1 MPENISNWQD
11 AIIVAGSSV
20 LSRLAIFI
28 PNLLG
33 AILILIIGWLAG
45 AWLRF
50 LVSKI
55 LGAVK
60 LNALITGTAVDSFL
74 KKAEIRGK
82 IEDILGNTVRWL
94 TIFIFFI
101 AAVNILGLST
111 VSQVLNN
118 ILGYMPRVFSAA
130 IVLLAGVLLAGLV
143 ESLVKGAVG
152 SVAVSVSRFLG
163 KLASWIVMI
172 FATLAAISELGIAAN
187 FINTLITGT
196 IAMFSLGLGLALGL
210 GSKDI
215 VKEILTE
222 WYGAVRKDLKRE

>member
-45 AWLRF
+45 AWLKF

-82 IEDILGNTVRWL
+82 IEDILGSTVRWL

-118 ILGYMPRVFSAA
+118 ILGYMPKVFSAA

-196 IAMFSLGLGLALGL
+196 IAMLSLGLGLALGL

-222 WYGAVRKDLKRE
+222 WYGTVRKDLNRK

>member
-33 AILILIIGWLAG
+33 AILVLIIGWLAG
-45 AWLRF
+45 AWLKF

-60 LNALITGTAVDSFL
+60 LNALISGTGVDTFL
-74 KKAEIRGK
+74 KKAEIGGK
-82 IEDILGNTVRWL
+82 VEDILGSTVRWL

-118 ILGYMPRVFSAA
+118 ILSYMPKVFSAA

-172 FATLAAISELGIAAN
+172 FAALAAISELGIAAN

-196 IAMFSLGLGLALGL
+196 IAMLSLGLGLALGL

-215 VKEILTE
+215 VKDILTE
-222 WYGAVRKDLKRE
+222 WYSGVRKDLKRE

>member
-11 AIIVAGSSV
+11 AIVVAGSSV
-20 LSRLAIFI
+20 LNQLATFI

-33 AILILIIGWLAG
+33 ALLVLVIGWLAG
-45 AWLRF
+45 SWLKF

-60 LNALITGTAVDSFL
+60 LNALIAGTVVDSFL
-74 KKAEIRGK
+74 QKAEIGGK
-82 IEDILGNTVRWL
+82 VEDILGNTVRWL

-101 AAVNILGLST
+101 AGINILGLST

-118 ILGYMPRVFSAA
+118 ILSYIPKVFSAA

-196 IAMFSLGLGLALGL
+196 IAMLSLGLGLALGL
-210 GSKDI
+210 GSKDL

-222 WYGAVRKDLKRE
+222 WYSGVKRDLKRK

>member
-11 AIIVAGSSV
+11 AIVVAGSSV
-20 LSRLAIFI
+20 LNQLATFI

-33 AILILIIGWLAG
+33 AILVLVIGWLAG
-45 AWLRF
+45 SWLKF

-60 LNALITGTAVDSFL
+60 LNTLVTGTVIDSFL
-74 KKAEIRGK
+74 KKAEIGGK
-82 IEDILGNTVRWL
+82 VEDILGNTVRWL

-118 ILGYMPRVFSAA
+118 ILGYIPKVFSAA

-163 KLASWIVMI
+163 KLASWIVVI

-196 IAMFSLGLGLALGL
+196 IAMLSLGLGLALGL
-210 GSKDI
+210 GSKDL

-222 WYGAVRKDLKRE
+222 WYSGIKKDLKRK

>member
-33 AILILIIGWLAG
+33 AILVLIIGWLAG
-45 AWLRF
+45 AWLKF

-60 LNALITGTAVDSFL
+60 LNALISGTAVDSFL
-74 KKAEIRGK
+74 KKAEIRGR
-82 IEDILGNTVRWL
+82 IEDILGSTVRWL

-118 ILGYMPRVFSAA
+118 ILGYMPKVFSAA

-187 FINTLITGT
+187 FINTLIIGT
-196 IAMFSLGLGLALGL
+196 IAMLSLGLGLALGL

-222 WYGAVRKDLKRE
+222 WYSGVRKDLKRE

>member
-45 AWLRF
+45 AWLKF

-82 IEDILGNTVRWL
+82 IEDILGSTVRWL

-118 ILGYMPRVFSAA
+118 ILAYMPKVFSAA

-152 SVAVSVSRFLG
+152 SVAVSFSRFLG

-196 IAMFSLGLGLALGL
+196 IAMLSLGLGLALGL

-222 WYGAVRKDLKRE
+222 WYGTVRKDLNRK

>member
-45 AWLRF
+45 VWLRF

-163 KLASWIVMI
+163 KLASWTVMI

-196 IAMFSLGLGLALGL
+196 IAMLSLGLGLALGL
-210 GSKDI
+210 GSKDL

-222 WYGAVRKDLKRE
+222 WYSGIKKDLNRK

>member
-1 MPENISNWQD
+1 M
-11 AIIVAGSSV
+11 
-20 LSRLAIFI
+20 
-28 PNLLG
+28 
-33 AILILIIGWLAG
+33 
-45 AWLRF
+45 
-50 LVSKI
+50 
-55 LGAVK
+55 
-60 LNALITGTAVDSFL
+60 
-74 KKAEIRGK
+74 
-82 IEDILGNTVRWL
+82 
-94 TIFIFFI
+94 
-101 AAVNILGLST
+101 GLST

-118 ILGYMPRVFSAA
+118 ILGYIPKVFSAA

-196 IAMFSLGLGLALGL
+196 IAMLSLGLGLALGL
-210 GSKDI
+210 GSKDL

-222 WYGAVRKDLKRE
+222 WYSGIKRP

>member
-20 LSRLAIFI
+20 LNQLTTFI

-33 AILILIIGWLAG
+33 AVLILIIGWLAG
-45 AWLRF
+45 SWLKF

-60 LNALITGTAVDSFL
+60 LNALIAGTAVDSFL

-82 IEDILGNTVRWL
+82 IEDILGSTVRWL

-101 AAVNILGLST
+101 AAINILGLST

-118 ILGYMPRVFSAA
+118 ILGYIPKVFSAA
-130 IVLLAGVLLAGLV
+130 IILLAGVLLAGLV

-196 IAMFSLGLGLALGL
+196 IAMLSLGLGLALGL

-215 VKEILTE
+215 VKDILTE
-222 WYGAVRKDLKRE
+222 WYSGVRKDLKRE

>member
-33 AILILIIGWLAG
+33 AVLILIIGWLAG
-45 AWLRF
+45 AWLKF

-82 IEDILGNTVRWL
+82 IEDILGSTVRWL

-118 ILGYMPRVFSAA
+118 ILAYMPKVFSAA

-152 SVAVSVSRFLG
+152 SVAVSFSRFLG

-196 IAMFSLGLGLALGL
+196 IAMLSLGLGLALGL

-222 WYGAVRKDLKRE
+222 WYGEVRKDLNRK

>member
-11 AIIVAGSSV
+11 AIVVAGSSV
-20 LSRLAIFI
+20 LNQLAIFI

-33 AILILIIGWLAG
+33 AILVLVIGWLAG
-45 AWLRF
+45 AWLKI
-50 LVSKI
+50 LVAKI
-55 LGAVK
+55 LGAVR

-82 IEDILGNTVRWL
+82 IEDILGSTVRWL

-101 AAVNILGLST
+101 AAINILGLST

-118 ILGYMPRVFSAA
+118 ILGYIPKVFSAA

-196 IAMFSLGLGLALGL
+196 IAMLSLGLGLALGL
-210 GSKDI
+210 GSKDL

-222 WYGAVRKDLKRE
+222 WYSGIKKDLNRK

>member
-11 AIIVAGSSV
+11 AIVVAGSSV

-33 AILILIIGWLAG
+33 AILVLIIGWLVG
-45 AWLRF
+45 AWLKF

-60 LNALITGTAVDSFL
+60 LNALISGTAVDSFL

-82 IEDILGNTVRWL
+82 IEDILGSTVRWL

-118 ILGYMPRVFSAA
+118 ILAYMPKVFSAA

-143 ESLVKGAVG
+143 ESLVKGAVS
-152 SVAVSVSRFLG
+152 SVAVSFSRFLG

-196 IAMFSLGLGLALGL
+196 IAMLSLGLGLALGL
-210 GSKDI
+210 GSKDL

-222 WYGAVRKDLKRE
+222 WYSGIKKDLKRK

>member
-11 AIIVAGSSV
+11 AIVVAGSSV
-20 LSRLAIFI
+20 LNQLATFI

-33 AILILIIGWLAG
+33 AILVLVIGWLAG
-45 AWLRF
+45 AWLKF

-60 LNALITGTAVDSFL
+60 LNTLVTGTVIDSFL
-74 KKAEIRGK
+74 KKAEIGGK
-82 IEDILGNTVRWL
+82 VEDILGNTVRWL

-118 ILGYMPRVFSAA
+118 ILGYIPKVFSAA

-163 KLASWIVMI
+163 KLASWIVVI

-196 IAMFSLGLGLALGL
+196 IAMLSLGLGLALGL
-210 GSKDI
+210 GSKDL

-222 WYGAVRKDLKRE
+222 WYSGIKKDLNRK

>member
-20 LSRLAIFI
+20 LNQLAIFI

-45 AWLRF
+45 TWLRF

-60 LNALITGTAVDSFL
+60 LNALISGTAVDSFL

-82 IEDILGNTVRWL
+82 IEDIVGSTVRWL

-111 VSQVLNN
+111 VSQILNN
-118 ILGYMPRVFSAA
+118 ILGYMPKVFSAA
-130 IVLLAGVLLAGLV
+130 IVLLAGVILAGLV

-163 KLASWIVMI
+163 KLTSWIVMI

-196 IAMFSLGLGLALGL
+196 IAMLSLGLGLALGL

-222 WYGAVRKDLKRE
+222 WYGAAKKDLKRE

>member
-11 AIIVAGSSV
+11 AIVVAGSSV

-33 AILILIIGWLAG
+33 AILVLIIGWLVG
-45 AWLRF
+45 AWLKF

-60 LNALITGTAVDSFL
+60 LNALISGTAVDSFL

-82 IEDILGNTVRWL
+82 IEDILGSTVRWL

-118 ILGYMPRVFSAA
+118 ILAYMPKVFSAA

-143 ESLVKGAVG
+143 ESLVKGAVS
-152 SVAVSVSRFLG
+152 SVAVSFSRFLG

-196 IAMFSLGLGLALGL
+196 IAMLSLGLGLALGL
-210 GSKDI
+210 GSKDL

-222 WYGAVRKDLKRE
+222 WYGTVRKDLNRK

>member
-45 AWLRF
+45 AWLKF

-74 KKAEIRGK
+74 KKAEIGGK
-82 IEDILGNTVRWL
+82 VEDILGNTVRWL
-94 TIFIFFI
+94 TMFIFFI

-118 ILGYMPRVFSAA
+118 ILGYMPKVFSAA

-196 IAMFSLGLGLALGL
+196 IAMLSLGLGLALGL

-222 WYGAVRKDLKRE
+222 WYGTVRKDLNRK

>member
-45 AWLRF
+45 AWLKF

-82 IEDILGNTVRWL
+82 IEDILGSTVRWL

-118 ILGYMPRVFSAA
+118 ILGYMPKVFSAA

-143 ESLVKGAVG
+143 ESLVKGAVS
-152 SVAVSVSRFLG
+152 SVAVSFSRFLG

-196 IAMFSLGLGLALGL
+196 IAMLSLGLGLALGL
-210 GSKDI
+210 GSKDL

-222 WYGAVRKDLKRE
+222 WYSGIKKDLKRK

>member
-20 LSRLAIFI
+20 LNQLATFI

-33 AILILIIGWLAG
+33 ALLVLVIGWLAG
-45 AWLRF
+45 SWLKF

-60 LNALITGTAVDSFL
+60 LNSLIAGTVVDSFL
-74 KKAEIRGK
+74 KKAEIGGK
-82 IEDILGNTVRWL
+82 VEDILGNTVRWL

-101 AAVNILGLST
+101 AAINILGLST

-118 ILGYMPRVFSAA
+118 ILSYMPKVFSAA

-196 IAMFSLGLGLALGL
+196 IAMLSLGLGLALGL
-210 GSKDI
+210 GSKDL
-215 VKEILTE
+215 VKEIMTE
-222 WYGAVRKDLKRE
+222 WYGGVKKDLNRK

>member
-20 LSRLAIFI
+20 LNQLATFI

-33 AILILIIGWLAG
+33 ALLVLVIGWLAG
-45 AWLRF
+45 SWLKF

-60 LNALITGTAVDSFL
+60 LNSLIAGTVVDSFL
-74 KKAEIRGK
+74 KKAEIGGK
-82 IEDILGNTVRWL
+82 VEDILGNTVRWL

-101 AAVNILGLST
+101 AAINILGLST

-118 ILGYMPRVFSAA
+118 ILSYMPKVFSAA

-196 IAMFSLGLGLALGL
+196 IAMLSLGLGLALGL
-210 GSKDI
+210 GSKDL

-222 WYGAVRKDLKRE
+222 WYSGIKKDLNRK

>member
-20 LSRLAIFI
+20 LNQLATFI

-33 AILILIIGWLAG
+33 ALLVLVIGWLAG
-45 AWLRF
+45 SWLKF

-60 LNALITGTAVDSFL
+60 LNSLIAGTVVDSFL
-74 KKAEIRGK
+74 KKAEIGGK
-82 IEDILGNTVRWL
+82 VEDILGNTVRWL

-101 AAVNILGLST
+101 AAINILGLST

-118 ILGYMPRVFSAA
+118 ILSYMPKVFSAA

-196 IAMFSLGLGLALGL
+196 IAMLSLGLGLALGL
-210 GSKDI
+210 GSKDL

-222 WYGAVRKDLKRE
+222 WYGGVKKDLNRK

>member
-11 AIIVAGSSV
+11 AIVVAGSSV
-20 LSRLAIFI
+20 LNQLATFI

-33 AILILIIGWLAG
+33 ALLVLVIGWLAG
-45 AWLRF
+45 SWLKF

-60 LNALITGTAVDSFL
+60 LNALIAGTVVDSFL
-74 KKAEIRGK
+74 QKAEIGGK
-82 IEDILGNTVRWL
+82 VEDILGNTVRWL

-101 AAVNILGLST
+101 AGINILGLST

-118 ILGYMPRVFSAA
+118 ILSYIPKVFSAA

-196 IAMFSLGLGLALGL
+196 IAMLSLGLGLALGL
-210 GSKDI
+210 GSKDL

-222 WYGAVRKDLKRE
+222 WHSGVKRDLKRK

>member
-28 PNLLG
+28 PNFLG
-33 AILILIIGWLAG
+33 AILILIIGWLVG
-45 AWLRF
+45 AWLKF
-50 LVSKI
+50 LVSKV

-60 LNALITGTAVDSFL
+60 LNALISGTAVDSFL
-74 KKAEIRGK
+74 KKAEIMGK
-82 IEDILGNTVRWL
+82 IEDILGSTVRWL

-118 ILGYMPRVFSAA
+118 ILGYMPKVFSAA

-152 SVAVSVSRFLG
+152 SVAVSFSRFLG

-196 IAMFSLGLGLALGL
+196 IAMLSLGLGLALGL
-210 GSKDI
+210 GSKDV

-222 WYGAVRKDLKRE
+222 WYNGVKKDLKRE

>member
-11 AIIVAGSSV
+11 AIVVAGSSV
-20 LSRLAIFI
+20 LNQLAIFI

-33 AILILIIGWLAG
+33 AILVLVIGWLAG
-45 AWLRF
+45 AWLKI

-60 LNALITGTAVDSFL
+60 LNALISGTVVDSFL
-74 KKAEIRGK
+74 KKAEIGGK
-82 IEDILGNTVRWL
+82 VEDILGNTVRWL

-101 AAVNILGLST
+101 AGINILGLST

-118 ILGYMPRVFSAA
+118 ILSYIPKVFSAA

-196 IAMFSLGLGLALGL
+196 IAMLSLGLGLALGL
-210 GSKDI
+210 GSKDL

-222 WYGAVRKDLKRE
+222 WYSGIKKDLKRK

>member
-11 AIIVAGSSV
+11 AIVVAGSSV
-20 LSRLAIFI
+20 LNQLATFI

-33 AILILIIGWLAG
+33 ALLVLVIGWLAG
-45 AWLRF
+45 SWLKI

-60 LNALITGTAVDSFL
+60 LNSLIAGTVVDSFL
-74 KKAEIRGK
+74 QKAEIGGK
-82 IEDILGNTVRWL
+82 VEDILGNTVRWL

-101 AAVNILGLST
+101 AGINILGLST

-118 ILGYMPRVFSAA
+118 ILGYIPKVFSAA

-210 GSKDI
+210 GSKDL

-222 WYGAVRKDLKRE
+222 WYGGIKKDLKRK

>member
-20 LSRLAIFI
+20 LNQLAIFI

-33 AILILIIGWLAG
+33 AVLVLVIGWLAG
-45 AWLRF
+45 AWLKL

-60 LNALITGTAVDSFL
+60 LNALITGTAIDSFL

-82 IEDILGNTVRWL
+82 IEDILGSTVRWL

-118 ILGYMPRVFSAA
+118 ILAYIPKVFSAA

-196 IAMFSLGLGLALGL
+196 IAMLSLGLGLALGL
-210 GSKDI
+210 GSKDL

-222 WYGAVRKDLKRE
+222 WYSGIKKDLNRK

>member
-11 AIIVAGSSV
+11 AIVVAGSSV
-20 LSRLAIFI
+20 LNQLATFI

-33 AILILIIGWLAG
+33 ALLVLVIGWLAG
-45 AWLRF
+45 SWLKF

-60 LNALITGTAVDSFL
+60 LNALIAGTVVDSFL
-74 KKAEIRGK
+74 KKAEIGGK
-82 IEDILGNTVRWL
+82 VEDILGNTVRWL

-101 AAVNILGLST
+101 AGINILGLST

-118 ILGYMPRVFSAA
+118 ILSYIPKVFSAA

-196 IAMFSLGLGLALGL
+196 IAMLSLGLGLALGL
-210 GSKDI
+210 GSKDL

-222 WYGAVRKDLKRE
+222 WYSGVKKDLKRK

>member
-196 IAMFSLGLGLALGL
+196 IAMLSLGLGLALGL

>member
-20 LSRLAIFI
+20 LNQLAIFI

-33 AILILIIGWLAG
+33 AVLVLVIGWLAG
-45 AWLRF
+45 AWLKF

-55 LGAVK
+55 LSAVK
-60 LNALITGTAVDSFL
+60 LNALISGTAVDSFL

-82 IEDILGNTVRWL
+82 IEDILGSTVRWL

-118 ILGYMPRVFSAA
+118 ILAYMPKVFSAA

-152 SVAVSVSRFLG
+152 SVAVSFSRFLG

-196 IAMFSLGLGLALGL
+196 IAMLSLGLGLALGL

-222 WYGAVRKDLKRE
+222 WYGEVRKDLNRK

>member
-20 LSRLAIFI
+20 LNQLATFI

-33 AILILIIGWLAG
+33 ALLVLVIGWLAG
-45 AWLRF
+45 SWLKI

-55 LGAVK
+55 LGAVQ
-60 LNALITGTAVDSFL
+60 LNALITGTAIDSFL
-74 KKAEIRGK
+74 KKAEIRGR
-82 IEDILGNTVRWL
+82 IEDILGSTVRWL

-101 AAVNILGLST
+101 AAINILGLST

-118 ILGYMPRVFSAA
+118 ILSYMPKVFSAA

-196 IAMFSLGLGLALGL
+196 IAMLSLGLGLALGL
-210 GSKDI
+210 GSKDL

-222 WYGAVRKDLKRE
+222 WYSGIKKDLNRK

>member
-45 AWLRF
+45 AWLKF

-82 IEDILGNTVRWL
+82 IEDILGSTVRWL

-118 ILGYMPRVFSAA
+118 ILGYMPKVFSAA

-152 SVAVSVSRFLG
+152 SVAVSFSRFLG

-196 IAMFSLGLGLALGL
+196 IAMLSLGLGLALGL
-210 GSKDI
+210 GSKDV

-222 WYGAVRKDLKRE
+222 WYNGVKKDLKRE

>member
-11 AIIVAGSSV
+11 AIVVAGSSV
-20 LSRLAIFI
+20 LNQLAIFI

-33 AILILIIGWLAG
+33 AILVLVIGWLAG
-45 AWLRF
+45 AWLKI
-50 LVSKI
+50 LVAKI

-82 IEDILGNTVRWL
+82 IEDILGSTVRWL

-101 AAVNILGLST
+101 AAINILGLST

-118 ILGYMPRVFSAA
+118 ILGYIPKVFSAA

-196 IAMFSLGLGLALGL
+196 IAMLSLGLGLALGL
-210 GSKDI
+210 GSKDL

-222 WYGAVRKDLKRE
+222 WYSGIKKDLNRK

>member
-45 AWLRF
+45 AWLKF

-82 IEDILGNTVRWL
+82 IEDILGSTVRWL

-118 ILGYMPRVFSAA
+118 ILGYMPKVFSAA

-143 ESLVKGAVG
+143 ESLVKGAVS
-152 SVAVSVSRFLG
+152 SVAVSFSRFLG

-196 IAMFSLGLGLALGL
+196 IAMLSLGLGLALGL

-222 WYGAVRKDLKRE
+222 WYGTVRKDLNRK